1 MSSNLSN
8 TLQKWR
14 ESANAWIKD
23 QSQSG
28 DWSRRV
34 ILDPNLEAILPNLT
48 NKQVLDL
55 GCGEGRYARILKSK
69 GAIVTGVDPVP
80 EFISHAKSL
89 DADSIYIEA
98 AAESLPL
105 PDQQF
110 DLVLSYLT
118 IIDIPD
124 LEAASR
130 EINRVLKP
138 GGELII
144 VTLSN
149 MASCTD
155 NWVKDSKGKKLYR
168 TVDRYMEHFS
178 MDLEWRGIKITN
190 FHRPLSYVLGLFL
203 NQNFVLTKFIE
214 PLPDQQNPQYTDE
227 FRCPNFQ
234 IYVLQKT

>member
-1 MSSNLSN
+1 MNEP
-8 TLQKWR
+8 LQKWR
-14 ESANAWIKD
+14 ESANAWITD
-23 QSQSG
+23 QSEQG

-34 ILDPNLEAILPNLT
+34 ILDPNLETILPNLT
-48 NKQVLDL
+48 NKHVLDL
-55 GCGEGRYARILKSK
+55 GCGEGRYSRILKSK
-69 GAIVTGVDPVP
+69 GAIVTGIDPVT
-80 EFISHAKSL
+80 EFINHAR
-89 DADSIYIEA
+89 SIDPLSTYIEA

-105 PDQQF
+105 PDHQF

-124 LEAASR
+124 LEAASH

-155 NWVKDSKGKKLYR
+155 NWVKDSNGKKLYR

-190 FHRPLSYVLGLFL
+190 YHRPLSYVLGLFL

-214 PLPDQQNPQYTDE
+214 PLPDPQNPQYTDE

-234 IYVLQKT
+234 IYCLRKV